1 MKFRMK
7 YETLDFIF
15 PFLVFSYGILIV
27 FVLENK
33 ALDKLARSRL
43 PDGGATLRSHKQ
55 LAYTCLFIGGLWS
68 LQNLLFS

>member
-1 MKFRMK
+1 MK

-15 PFLVFSYGILIV
+15 PFFVFSYGILMI

-33 ALDKLARSRL
+33 ALDKLARERIPVL
-43 PDGGATLRSHKQ
+43 GATLRSHKG
-55 LAYTCLFIGGLWS
+55 LAYACLFVGGLWS